1 MAATADGASATMLK
15 TILFVDDD
23 DTIRELGTAILESA
37 GHAVKA
43 ARDGREGLAL
53 IEDDPSIDVLLTDI
67 VMPGGIDGWALADKA
82 KRIRPDLKV
91 LYTSGYVPRLSSN
104 SPGMA
109 HGPLLAKPWRRQQLL
124 DHLERVSCAG

>member
-1 MAATADGASATMLK
+1 MPK

-23 DTIRELGTAILESA
+23 DTVRELGTAILESA

-91 LYTSGYVPRLSSN
+91 LYTSGYVPRLPSSAH
-104 SPGMA
+104 GMV

-124 DHLERVSCAG
+124 DHLERVSCGG

>member
-1 MAATADGASATMLK
+1 MPK

-23 DTIRELGTAILESA
+23 DIVRELGMAILEGA

-91 LYTSGYVPRLSSN
+91 LYTSGYVPRLPSSGQ
-104 SPGMA
+104 GMA
-109 HGPLLAKPWRRQQLL
+109 HGPLLPKPWRRQQLL
-124 DHLERVSCAG
+124 DHLERLSCTG

>member
-1 MAATADGASATMLK
+1 MT

-23 DTIRELGTAILESA
+23 DSVRELATAILESA
-37 GHAVKA
+37 GHAVRA

-67 VMPGGIDGWALADKA
+67 VMPGGIDGWALAEKA

-91 LYTSGYVPRLSSN
+91 LYISGYVPRLPSSTH
-104 SPGMA
+104 GMV
-109 HGPLLAKPWRRQQLL
+109 HGPLLTKPWRRQQLL
-124 DHLERVSCAG
+124 DHLKRLSCTR

>member
-1 MAATADGASATMLK
+1 MPK

-23 DTIRELGTAILESA
+23 DTVRELGTAILESA

-91 LYTSGYVPRLSSN
+91 LYTSGYVPRLPSN
-104 SPGMA
+104 ANGMA

-124 DHLERVSCAG
+124 DHLERVACAG